1 MKVISHAIESQ
12 ARRVRA
18 NSWVASLGASIQED
32 GCLFRVWAG
41 PNAKIELVLDG
52 EPSRCTPML
61 PDACGVHQVR
71 VEGVG
76 SGARYWFR
84 INGTGPYP
92 DPASRFQPLG
102 VHGPSQV
109 IDHNCFAWKST
120 EFQSPSLRELVFYEL
135 HVGTFTPAGTFL
147 AVIDK
152 LDGLQQLGINAIEL
166 MPIADFAGEHN
177 WGYDGVFPYA
187 PAHSYGT
194 PDDLRKLVEEAHQRG
209 IAVCLDVV
217 YNHLGPDGAY
227 QSVFAPGFYSSK
239 HKTPWGDG
247 LNFDGDGGDKVRA
260 YFIESAL
267 AWIYD
272 YRVDGLRVDA
282 THAIQDDSDPPFLTD
297 LTKRVHA
304 AAHSLGRTIFI
315 IAEDERNER
324 RLVLPSEQGGHGFD
338 AVWSDDFHHH
348 MRHRLAGDSDGY
360 YRDFDGTTESIARTI
375 RDGWFFNG
383 QFARH
388 SGHRRGTK
396 PDGLSYESRVF
407 CIQNHDQIGNRA
419 FGERLSSQISYP
431 AYLAAS
437 ALLLFAPE
445 IPLLFMGQEW
455 AASEPF
461 LYFTD
466 HNKELGRMVTEG
478 RRKEFEHFSAFADET
493 RRGTIPDP
501 QRKETFRLSKLD
513 WTARQRPLH
522 AACLNWYRDLLHV
535 RRYLLSSFKF
545 RLCQALNAKMIHS
558 QWESAFGR
566 VSAIV
571 ALEGPA
577 AAQDEAWT
585 DMALCFSSEDTT
597 YTSDACPVI
606 WQSNAGKLTME
617 RAGAVIFASE
627 DFAPISGKIFT

>member
-109 IDHNCFAWKST
+109 IDHNGFAWKST

>member
-1 MKVISHAIESQ
+1 MKVIFHAIESQ
-12 ARRVRA
+12 VPRVRA
-18 NSWVASLGASIQED
+18 SSWAANLGPSIQED
-32 GCLFRVWAG
+32 GCLFRLWAW
-41 PNAKIELVLDG
+41 PNVNIELVLEG
-52 EPSRCTPML
+52 EPSRSIPMA
-61 PDACGVHQVR
+61 PDADGVYQVR

-84 INGTGPYP
+84 IDGAGPYP

-109 IDHNCFAWKST
+109 IDHNSFAWKDT
-120 EFQSPSLRELVFYEL
+120 EFQSPSLRELVLYEL
-135 HVGTFTPAGTFL
+135 HVGTFTTAGTFL
-147 AVIDK
+147 AAIEK
-152 LDGLQQLGINAIEL
+152 LDDLQQLGINAIEL

-177 WGYDGVFPYA
+177 WGYDGVSPYA

-194 PDDLRKLVEEAHQRG
+194 PDDLRKLIEGAHEKG
-209 IAVCLDVV
+209 IAVYLDVV

-227 QSVFAPGFYSSK
+227 QSAFTPQFYSSK

-247 LNFDGDGGDKVRA
+247 LNFDSEGSKKLRA

-267 AWIYD
+267 AWIYE

-297 LTKRVHA
+297 LTERVHA
-304 AAHSLGRTIFI
+304 AARSLGRNIFI

-324 RLVLPSEQGGHGFD
+324 RLVLPSEQDGYGFD

-360 YRDFDGTTESIARTI
+360 YRDFDGSTESIAKTI

-383 QFARH
+383 QFASH
-388 SGHRRGTK
+388 PGHARGTK
-396 PDGLSYESRVF
+396 PDGLSFESRVF

-419 FGERLSSQISYP
+419 FGERMSSQISYP

-466 HNKELGRMVTEG
+466 HNEELGRLVTEG
-478 RRKEFEHFSAFADET
+478 RRKEFEHFSAFADGT
-493 RRGTIPDP
+493 RRDTIPDP

-513 WTARQRPLH
+513 WTARQGPLH
-522 AACLNWYRDLLHV
+522 VACLNWYRDLLHV
-535 RRYLLSSFKF
+535 RKYLLSNFKF
-545 RLCQALNAKMIHS
+545 RLCQALNDKMIHL
-558 QWESAFGR
+558 QWESARGR
-566 VSAIV
+566 VSAVV

-577 AAQDEAWT
+577 TAQDEAWT
-585 DMALCFSSEDTT
+585 DMALCFSSEDKS

-606 WQSNAGKLTME
+606 WQSNVGKLNLQ
-617 RAGAVIFASE
+617 RAGAVVFANE
-627 DFAPISGKIFT
+627 DFAPIVRNIST

>member
-12 ARRVRA
+12 APRVRA
-18 NSWVASLGASIQED
+18 NSWVASLGASIQKD

-41 PNAKIELVLDG
+41 PNANIELVLDG